1 MKAEG
6 KRKKGDLIII
16 LIVLLIGIGAALPW
30 LWNKVNLGNEESGED
45 RMAVITRGGKEM
57 AKVNLADITEPQRF
71 HYEDGIE
78 VTILAENGKIKF
90 EQAGCPDQICVKT
103 GTLTKPGDI
112 AVCLP
117 SETIVVIEGDEYE

>member
-1 MKAEG
+1 MKAAG
-6 KRKKGDLIII
+6 QRKKGDLIII
-16 LIVLLIGIGAALPW
+16 LVVLLIGVGAALPW
-30 LWNKVNLGNEESGED
+30 LWNKVNPAEQKPGD
-45 RMAVITRGGKEM
+45 TAVITRGGKEM
-57 AKVNLADITEPQRF
+57 ARVNLADISEPQRF

-117 SETIVVIEGDEYE
+117 SETIVVIEGDRYE